1 LSQTTQRLS
10 PVIFLQYNKNI
21 VIPVVWACAALYWLV
36 ATSFFRGNDYMFW
49 DADDKIL
56 KSVLAAIILDLVL
69 AGSELFHKVRL
80 YFLKDTKVED
90 QVSML

>member
-1 LSQTTQRLS
+1 
-10 PVIFLQYNKNI
+10 
-21 VIPVVWACAALYWLV
+21 
-36 ATSFFRGNDYMFW
+36 MFW

-90 QVSML
+90 QVSVIIFFQCHWHRG